1 MLRQENYRTMLIFW
15 ERLLPAVEPAID
27 LQRRA
32 GDENGILAGQ
42 IGDGAADSMRQVS
55 STGFA
60 PRV

>member
-42 IGDGAADSMRQVS
+42 IGDGAADFVRLGH
-55 STGFA
+55 T
-60 PRV
+60 P